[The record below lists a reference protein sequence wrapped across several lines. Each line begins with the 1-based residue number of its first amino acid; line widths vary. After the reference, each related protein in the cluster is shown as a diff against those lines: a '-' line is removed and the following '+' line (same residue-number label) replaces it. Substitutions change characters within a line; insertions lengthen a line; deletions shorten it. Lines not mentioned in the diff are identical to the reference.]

1 LGINQFECGTYV
13 DVRAAPRELCGERS
27 KICSVLA
34 VKGIDA
40 QTMLLDV
47 MVAAE
52 ADAKDVVWLLAH
64 AGVGG

>member
-1 LGINQFECGTYV
+1 LNQLECGSHV
-13 DVRAAPRELCGERS
+13 AIRAAPRELGGERS
-27 KICSVLA
+27 EIGSVLA

-40 QTMLLDV
+40 QKMLLSV

-64 AGVGG
+64 PGVGA